1 MYYNM
6 LGFFRTHSPL
16 YSDHLSFEVQ
26 ANKQTSKQANKEKY
40 SQDGQESIKFEQSV
54 LFVIGTFILTYM
66 YVRRCIIFISDNQ
79 YPSS

>member
-1 MYYNM
+1 MCYDM
-6 LGFFRTHSPL
+6 RGFFRTHSPL
-16 YSDHLSFEVQ
+16 YFDHLSFEVQ
-26 ANKQTSKQANKEKY
+26 VNKEKY